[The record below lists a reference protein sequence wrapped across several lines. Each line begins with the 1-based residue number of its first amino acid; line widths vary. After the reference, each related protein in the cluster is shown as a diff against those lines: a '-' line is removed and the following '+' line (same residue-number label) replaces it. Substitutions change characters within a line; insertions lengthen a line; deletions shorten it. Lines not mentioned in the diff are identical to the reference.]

1 MSTRSHTSNTRSE
14 KRPFGIQLDVE
25 TLKRRRAVSQVLS
38 GGAFKDELESIL
50 KDQIGGSQKRS
61 AVLKKLQ
68 ETVIPASALEAA
80 RQSTTPLAPP
90 LHVGEL
96 IIPINDLRGSNASKY
111 TIPERQLR
119 CKLASVCRLSDLFG
133 WSSLVHNLVTVMKT
147 HWFKSVVCLLLL
159 RIRTS
164 L

>member
-1 MSTRSHTSNTRSE
+1 MSTRSYTLDSRSE
-14 KRPFGIQLDVE
+14 KRPFGILLDVE
-25 TLKRRRAVSQVLS
+25 ALKRRRAVSQVLS

-61 AVLKKLQ
+61 VVLKRLQ
-68 ETVIPASALEAA
+68 DTVIPVSALEAA

-96 IIPINDLRGSNASKY
+96 IISINDLRGSNASKY

-133 WSSLVHNLVTVMKT
+133 WSSLIHNLVTVMKT
-147 HWFKSVVCLLLL
+147 HMLKAFF
-159 RIRTS
+159 
-164 L
+164 